1 VQVPRNS
8 RKLLEERQVGVS
20 EDIKGRDRLGR
31 TGDPVQGGSD
41 WFDVLSATSVL
52 GGFEL
57 LDKMRAGW
65 ACAVDIH
72 KVERRPGEGIK

>member
-1 VQVPRNS
+1 LPTAFTRGVLGALAS
-8 RKLLEERQVGVS
+8 HLLLSAGIAS
-20 EDIKGRDRLGR
+20 S
-31 TGDPVQGGSD
+31 GDPVQGGSD

>member
-1 VQVPRNS
+1 MPENS
-8 RKLLEERQVGVS
+8 RKLLEGRKVGVS
-20 EDIKGRDRLGR
+20 EDIIGRKRLGL
-31 TGDPVQGGSD
+31 TGDPVQGSSD
-41 WFDVLSATSVL
+41 GFDVLSTASVV

-65 ACAVDIH
+65 GCAVDIH